1 MSNPRIYVV
10 VEHGVVR
17 EIIEPGYDLDGIE
30 YPIDERFPPELV
42 STMVEVTDVD
52 PRPDQNWTYE
62 NGVFSQPI
70 PYQRTSE
77 EILASNTAS
86 RDAFL
91 TRAAL
96 AIAPLQDAVDLD
108 EATSLEVALLKK
120 WKQYRVALNRIQLQA
135 DFPEPVQWPV
145 EPV

>member
-10 VEHGVVR
+10 VEQGVVR

-42 STMVEVTDVD
+42 STMVEVTDLD
-52 PRPDQNWTYE
+52 PQPDQNWTYE
-62 NGVFSQPI
+62 NGVFSQPV

-77 EILASNTAS
+77 EILASNTAT

-91 TRAAL
+91 TAASL
-96 AIAPLQDAVDLD
+96 AIAPLQYAMDLD
-108 EATSLEVALLKK
+108 EATALETAQLKK
-120 WKQYRVALNRIQLQA
+120 FKQYCVAVNRVDLTLPIPTWPLQ
-135 DFPEPVQWPV
+135 P
-145 EPV
+145 